1 MKVTGDEQSHMVIG
15 LLMLTKGLCF
25 FYLPQRQN
33 YKATQCHSEF
43 YIFPLK
49 ASLCL
54 LAISVNNTTGLNC
67 VTKKQLG
74 LFFFFILSFLCILV
88 SGIKSLSFALKIS
101 YISSASLS
109 PFQKFGTVRIWNTQ
123 TLGFSSHQCTP
134 VLHISGVRS
143 ATNRSLLLTAF
154 TRMPICK

>member
-67 VTKKQLG
+67 VTKKTTRV
-74 LFFFFILSFLCILV
+74 FFFFFYTFISMYSSF
-88 SGIKSLSFALKIS
+88 
-101 YISSASLS
+101 
-109 PFQKFGTVRIWNTQ
+109 W
-123 TLGFSSHQCTP
+123 H
-134 VLHISGVRS
+134 
-143 ATNRSLLLTAF
+143 
-154 TRMPICK
+154 